1 MELTLTKHTL
11 EQKMVDST
19 ALRMLL
25 LGMLSNVY
33 FGLIHKNFVKNA
45 FKSVVL

>member
-19 ALRMLL
+19 ALRM